1 MNENKD
7 MNQMIIANLTQYQQQ
22 MDQLAMEI
30 QRGEQTL
37 VQQKQSYEQLRGAY
51 GAMWAMAQTAGLVN
65 EKGEIVVQPEAVPT
79 EEVENVPAEEVA
91 EVPVKE
97 VGEPD
102 SAE

>member
-30 QRGEQTL
+30 QRNEQTL
-37 VQQKQSYEQLRGAY
+37 TQQKQSYEQLRGAY
-51 GAMWAMAQTAGLVN
+51 SAMWSMAQTAGLVD
-65 EKGEIVVQPEAVPT
+65 EKGEIVVRPENIQS
-79 EEVENVPAEEVA
+79 EEVSD
-91 EVPVKE
+91 VPVE
-97 VGEPD
+97 EIVEAD